1 MQILGEGF
9 SPWEVVCNQLTM
21 QRIRDLRICQVN
33 ARSLLAD
40 TRLLDLQILTE
51 VHNIDVLCVTETW
64 LTSRHADSAVSLK
77 GYQPPLRFDRPSR
90 RGGGAAV
97 YLRHGLTALSISL
110 SGELEAVALRLFLG
124 NRSMLD
130 LVCLY
135 CPPDVDTS
143 MFIANLED
151 CLTSVQGSSCRP
163 LCLIGDFNAKH
174 HSWWSGQS
182 STAEG
187 NALASFALTSGLV
200 QVVHGPTYGVESDHP
215 SQLDLAFLNAPGL
228 VKNIQAL
235 APVADHCPTLIE
247 LALTSVRGKT
257 SSYETWDYDS
267 AIWLGCVSIC

>member
-1 MQILGEGF
+1 
-9 SPWEVVCNQLTM
+9 M

-40 TRLLDLQILTE
+40 SRLLDLQILTE

-124 NRSMLD
+124 NRSLLD
-130 LVCLY
+130 FVCLY
-135 CPPDVDTS
+135 RPPDVHMF
-143 MFIANLED
+143 MFISNLED
-151 CLTSVQGSSCRP
+151 CLTTVQGSSCRP

-182 STAEG
+182 STADRHMHWR
-187 NALASFALTSGLV
+187 AL
-200 QVVHGPTYGVESDHP
+200 P
-215 SQLDLAFLNAPGL
+215 
-228 VKNIQAL
+228 
-235 APVADHCPTLIE
+235 
-247 LALTSVRGKT
+247 
-257 SSYETWDYDS
+257 
-267 AIWLGCVSIC
+267 